1 LHSPRVRDAASLIL
15 VRGAAADPRVLL
27 GRRPASSRFA
37 PGMYVFPGGAVQ
49 PEDRIANA
57 AGELRASCVAR
68 MGVRGDA
75 GRAAALANAAVRET
89 LEETGLMVGAPG
101 DAGDFGELTEPG
113 WRMVRATGLRPAL
126 GALTYLGRAAT
137 PTGMPLRF
145 NARFFTAP
153 AAAGTLYVR
162 LTVTDSRGPSS
173 ANICQAFEI
182 SDRPTE
188 DPATINAPATTMMVD
203 EETVVTLS
211 GEAVFAAGQTPIS
224 HSLTLEWTQVAAASP
239 TALAF
244 PDPGMD
250 AGRGRQPDR
259 GRGGEWRSRRRL
271 RPGRA

>member
-1 LHSPRVRDAASLIL
+1 LHSPRVRDAASLVL
-15 VRGAAADPRVLL
+15 ARGPTDDPRVLL

-101 DAGDFGELTEPG
+101 DAGDFGEVTEPG

-153 AAAGTLYVR
+153 AAAAR
-162 LTVTDSRGPSS
+162 
-173 ANICQAFEI
+173 
-182 SDRPTE
+182 
-188 DPATINAPATTMMVD
+188 
-203 EETVVTLS
+203 
-211 GEAVFAAGQTPIS
+211 GEAADSDELGDLRWVKPS
-224 HSLTLEWTQVAAASP
+224 
-239 TALAF
+239 
-244 PDPGMD
+244 
-250 AGRGRQPDR
+250 
-259 GRGGEWRSRRRL
+259 EWRKLPLVAITAYILKNFDTILRRAGEGEAFVYRHSG
-271 RPGRA
+271 GRAAVNWR